1 MRYTLKPARDTL
13 TGRFCRE
20 DRPALILETGDVVEI
35 ETLEADWRTEKHA
48 APSSESGVF
57 FRRELPK
64 DQGQCL
70 IGPLFI
76 KGAEPGKTLAV
87 HVNKLVPGSWGW
99 SRVGYGNPDHLRRI
113 HAPEGEYFLLWDV
126 DVEKNQAVSHL
137 GHHVSLNPFMGV
149 MGVAPACDGG
159 VTTYNPG
166 PHGGNL
172 DCKEIT
178 AGTTL
183 YLPIFVEGAYFA
195 IGDGH
200 AAQGDGEAGGTAIE
214 CPYRQIELSFDVLDG
229 AAAGPVLDTGRE
241 LLAFGFSADLTD
253 AVYEA
258 LNNMADLLSQ
268 RYHMED
274 RREALALLSVIG
286 DLRITQIAN
295 DVRGAHVAVDKARL
309 RQIGGKRHG

>member
-1 MRYTLKPARDTL
+1 MQYTLRPARDTL

-20 DRPALILETGDVVEI
+20 DRPALVMQPGDVVDI

-48 APSSESGVF
+48 QPSSESGVF
-57 FRRELPK
+57 FKRELPK

-70 IGPLFI
+70 IGPIFI
-76 KGAEPGKTLAV
+76 EGARPGQTLAV
-87 HVNKLVPGSWGW
+87 HVKKLVPGDWGW

-113 HAPEGEYFLLWDV
+113 NAPEGEYFLLWNV
-126 DVEKNQAVSHL
+126 DVAAGKAVSHR
-137 GHHVSLNPFMGV
+137 GHQVSLNPFMGV
-149 MGVAPACDGG
+149 MGVAPDVPGG

-172 DCKEIT
+172 DCKDIAE
-178 AGTTL
+178 GTTL

-200 AAQGDGEAGGTAIE
+200 AAQGDGESGGTAIE
-214 CPYRQIELSFDVLDG
+214 CPYRQVTLSFDVLDE
-229 AAAGPVLDTGRE
+229 AIPGPVLDTGTHFY
-241 LLAFGFSADLTD
+241 AFGFSADLTD

-258 LNNMADLLSQ
+258 LGNMADLLT
-268 RYHMED
+268 RRNGLAD
-274 RREALALLSVIG
+274 RREALAMLSLLG

-295 DVRGAHVAVDKARL
+295 EVRGAHIAVSKERL
-309 RQIGGKRHG
+309 TEIGGGWHG